1 MGRWWIVWHRRP
13 SLCCCFGAMIVGT
26 GVSPVQRWCYDGVS
40 ATVILSEGDS
50 PSRRIPL
57 AAKMRTW
64 LNVILSELA
73 WASESKNPFVAST
86 AHENDNLARRD
97 AACRVS
103 DPQ

>member
-1 MGRWWIVWHRRP
+1 MPRQLCRMHV
-13 SLCCCFGAMIVGT
+13 SLTHGTLVDCVAQTSFAVVLFRGNDCVGT

-86 AHENDNLARRD
+86 AH
-97 AACRVS
+97 
-103 DPQ
+103 